1 MLFMVVE
8 KFRDQ
13 NAKAVYQRLS
23 EKGRMMPEGLTYI
36 DSWVSADL
44 DQCFQLMEADDLTQL
59 QQWISHWTDLVS
71 FQIVPVVHGKDTA
84 AAIATS

>member
-8 KFRDQ
+8 TFREQ
-13 NAKAVYQRLS
+13 NAKAIYQRLS

-44 DQCFQLMEADDLTQL
+44 DQCFQLMEADDVTQL
-59 QQWISHWTDLVS
+59 QQWICQWTDLMS
-71 FQIVPVVHGKDTA
+71 FQIVPVVHGKETA
-84 AAIATS
+84 VAITNA